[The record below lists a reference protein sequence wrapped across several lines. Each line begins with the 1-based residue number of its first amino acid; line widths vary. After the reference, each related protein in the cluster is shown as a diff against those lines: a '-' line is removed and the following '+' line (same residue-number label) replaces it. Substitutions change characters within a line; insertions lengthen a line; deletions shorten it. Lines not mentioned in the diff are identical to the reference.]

1 MRPSVVV
8 LPGRFAWSSDRHGW
22 RNRANDFEETVCHS
36 ICPAV
41 HDLCLFDRRRSVSVL
56 SRVRTRCRPSA
67 WVAFLTAGIFIG
79 IGGALLAG
87 SAVFV
92 IPGLFTAIG
101 LAAILFALD
110 NTDEQG
116 AVLFGLIFG
125 GSFLIGGLA
134 VPVVGGI
141 RWLRTQRAP

>member
-1 MRPSVVV
+1 MPAIRFQPSGRMIAGIALALFAFTLVGVGLYHLLQGGSCSTTGYGRYGP
-8 LPGRFAWSSDRHGW
+8 LPK
-22 RNRANDFEETVCHS
+22 
-36 ICPAV
+36 CPAG
-41 HDLCLFDRRRSVSVL
+41 
-56 SRVRTRCRPSA
+56 TGW
-67 WVAFLTAGIFIG
+67 WVAFVTAGIFIG

-101 LAAILFALD
+101 LAAILFALG
-110 NTDEQG
+110 NADEQG